1 MSDKTKTILTVE
13 CLKMLPQ
20 DEIDTDN
27 LERNTI
33 EVDGWLYELAPMR
46 GSIVESEIDAT
57 STDDT
62 IALMYGDNDEFHAS
76 MQYYI
81 ARNMHAW
88 SRCTNQYVIHLL
100 LSEYAYKEPDNWTG
114 PGDYCVE
121 IEVLGV
127 VDFNSIATV
136 KAGAA

>member
-1 MSDKTKTILTVE
+1 MGKAEKTILTVE
-13 CLKMLPQ
+13 CLKFEPH

-27 LERNTI
+27 LEPNTI
-33 EVDGWLYELAPMR
+33 EVDGWLYELVPMR
-46 GSIVESEIDAT
+46 GTIVESELDAT

-62 IALMYGDNDEFHAS
+62 IALMYGDNDEFHAA
-76 MQYYI
+76 MQ
-81 ARNMHAW
+81 RNISSGLH
-88 SRCTNQYVIHLL
+88 SFQRCDNQYIIHLL

-127 VDFNSIATV
+127 VDMNSVAA
-136 KAGAA
+136 KAGAK